1 MNKIKVCIMAGG
13 AGTRFWPMST
23 EEKPKQFIDILKS
36 GQTLLQATYER
47 ALLISNEEGIYV
59 LTHARYKNQVA
70 EQLPQI
76 QEQQILCETER
87 KNTAAALA
95 YAGIA
100 LSADSDD
107 FVMVVL
113 SADHIIRDS
122 LAFRDSIQKASVLAA
137 RHKQH
142 LFPLGIHPDKPHTGY
157 GYLEIEKEEEGVLK
171 VARFKEK
178 PDMETAV
185 EYVNS
190 GRFLWNSGIFVWHIQ
205 GLLTAF
211 KTYAPDILEAF
222 VEHSPNEAFRVVRNE
237 SIDYAVM
244 EKSPNIYTLS
254 CDFGWDDLG
263 TYSALH
269 QMSEKDEF
277 QNAAMGGQV
286 LLEETKGTLVLL
298 PDGTE
303 AIIRGLENYIVCLD
317 GGKLLIYPMS
327 EEQSL
332 KQSLSRLN

>member
-1 MNKIKVCIMAGG
+1 
-13 AGTRFWPMST
+13 
-23 EEKPKQFIDILKS
+23 
-36 GQTLLQATYER
+36 
-47 ALLISNEEGIYV
+47 
-59 LTHARYKNQVA
+59 
-70 EQLPQI
+70 
-76 QEQQILCETER
+76 
-87 KNTAAALA
+87 
-95 YAGIA
+95 
-100 LSADSDD
+100 
-107 FVMVVL
+107 
-113 SADHIIRDS
+113 
-122 LAFRDSIQKASVLAA
+122 
-137 RHKQH
+137 
-142 LFPLGIHPDKPHTGY
+142 
-157 GYLEIEKEEEGVLK
+157 
-171 VARFKEK
+171 
-178 PDMETAV
+178 
-185 EYVNS
+185 
-190 GRFLWNSGIFVWHIQ
+190 
-205 GLLTAF
+205 
-211 KTYAPDILEAF
+211 
-222 VEHSPNEAFRVVRNE
+222 VRNE

>member
-47 ALLISNEEGIYV
+47 ALLISNEEDIYV

-122 LAFRDSIQKASVLAA
+122 VAFRDSIQKASVLAA

-142 LFPLGIHPDKPHTGY
+142 LFPLGIRPDKPHTGY

-277 QNAAMGGQV
+277 QNAAMGGHV
-286 LLEETKGTLVLL
+286 LLEEAKGNMVLL

>member
-190 GRFLWNSGIFVWHIQ
+190 GRFYGIPEYLSG
-205 GLLTAF
+205 T
-211 KTYAPDILEAF
+211 
-222 VEHSPNEAFRVVRNE
+222 FR
-237 SIDYAVM
+237 
-244 EKSPNIYTLS
+244 
-254 CDFGWDDLG
+254 DF
-263 TYSALH
+263 
-269 QMSEKDEF
+269 
-277 QNAAMGGQV
+277 
-286 LLEETKGTLVLL
+286 
-298 PDGTE
+298 
-303 AIIRGLENYIVCLD
+303 
-317 GGKLLIYPMS
+317 
-327 EEQSL
+327 
-332 KQSLSRLN
+332 

>member
-1 MNKIKVCIMAGG
+1 MKKIKVCIMAGG

-23 EEKPKQFIDILKS
+23 EEKPKQFIDILKN

-47 ALLISNEEGIYV
+47 ARLICDQEDIYI
-59 LTHARYKNQVA
+59 LTHLRYKNQVE

-76 QEQQILCETER
+76 QEQHILCETAR

-95 YAGIA
+95 YASIA
-100 LSADSDD
+100 LSADTDD

-113 SADHIIRDS
+113 SADHVIRDS
-122 LAFRDSIQKASVLAA
+122 LAFRDAIHRVSELAE
-137 RHKQH
+137 RHQQH
-142 LFPLGIHPDKPHTGY
+142 LFPLGIRPDKPHTGY
-157 GYLEIEKEEEGVLK
+157 GYLEIENEEEGVLK

-185 EYVNS
+185 KYVSS

-205 GLLTAF
+205 SILMAF

-222 VEHSPNEAFRVVRNE
+222 VAHSPDEAFRIVRNE

-244 EKSPNIYTLS
+244 EKSPNIYTIS

-269 QMSEKDEF
+269 QMSNKDDHE
-277 QNAAMGGQV
+277 NAIIGGKV
-286 LLEETKGTLVLL
+286 LLEETKDTVVLL

-317 GGKLLIYPMS
+317 GGKLLIYPMDQ
-327 EEQSL
+327 EQSL
-332 KQSLSRLN
+332 KQSLGRL